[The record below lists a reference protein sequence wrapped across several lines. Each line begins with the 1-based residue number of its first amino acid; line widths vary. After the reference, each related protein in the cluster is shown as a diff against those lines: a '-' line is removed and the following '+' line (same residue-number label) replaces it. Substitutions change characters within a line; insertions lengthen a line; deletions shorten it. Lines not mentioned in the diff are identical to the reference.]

1 MSNTN
6 LNYIQ
11 TYDYNTNRAYP
22 LVGIGSIITIDA
34 SDNGSNYD
42 NDADTRIN
50 KFNEYVKNIA
60 SGAIGTDNVGSNNK
74 FIYLQEGKP
83 VESNANIGNESTPVF
98 LYNGEF
104 KVCTDIKA
112 GGSGNFTLE
121 GATSDKLGGIKLGF
135 QEDELN
141 RLYPVLTENDRAYV
155 RVPWTAS
162 ATGGSNVEIAQ
173 GGQTII
179 LKPDTETDLLSVMAD
194 GEIKKLSV
202 KVEKSKA
209 TVTNTSNTLAYDTS
223 VQIATVDGSA
233 IYAKLPPAPKTEG
246 GGLTDV
252 EVRNTNYELSWN
264 NSTTI
269 AYVHEKPISVTLGS
283 KPSASVDIQ
292 QNNKSLSWTTT
303 KTIATIND
311 NDISIA
317 KLPSYLDDDK
327 TLSPN
332 FGGSDYV
339 TFADGNRLTIKLP
352 DAPSGGSN
360 VTVEDGDSKLSWG
373 QSTTLATITVGDNT
387 CTINASL
394 PNITDSST
402 WKTDP
407 STAKVYLAGKTSAS
421 SNNTSTGYVNAS
433 VYMQSGSVNAYD
445 FVTTSDERLKTFK
458 SDVSI
463 DFNKIKEIPKK
474 YFVFNENP
482 DKVKIGTSAQQLQKV
497 YPELVAYN
505 EEDDSYAVNYANLS
519 IIALAAIDELY
530 DEIKYLKEEIKS
542 LKDGQC

>member
-83 VESNANIGNESTPVF
+83 AESNANIGNESTPVF

-135 QEDELN
+135 QEDEVN

-155 RVPWTAS
+155 RVPWTSS

-173 GGQTII
+173 GGQQTII
-179 LKPDTETDLLSVMAD
+179 LKPDTTTDLLSVMVD

-233 IYAKLPPAPKTEG
+233 IYAKLPPAPKTESV
-246 GGLTDV
+246 GLTDV
-252 EVRNTNYELSWN
+252 EVRNTNEELSWN
-264 NSTTI
+264 NSTTV
-269 AYVHEKPISVTLGS
+269 AYVHNKPISVTLGS
-283 KPSASVDIQ
+283 KPSASIDIQ
-292 QNNKSLSWTTT
+292 QNNTSLSWTTT

-332 FGGSDYV
+332 FGGSDSI
-339 TFADGNRLTIKLP
+339 TFADGNRLTIELP
-352 DAPSGGSN
+352 PAPSVGSN
-360 VTVEDGDSKLSWG
+360 VTVTDGSNKLSWG
-373 QSTTLATITVGDNT
+373 TSTTLATIKVGDNSY
-387 CTINASL
+387 TIDASL
-394 PNITDSST
+394 PKNPVNKADISALGFVNSSMLDDYVS
-402 WKTDP
+402 KTTTEAQTIK
-407 STAKVYLAGKTSAS
+407 STLTAE
-421 SNNTSTGYVNAS
+421 
-433 VYMQSGSVNAYD
+433 D
-445 FVTTSDERLKTFK
+445 FITTSDERLKTFK

-463 DFNKIKEIPKK
+463 DFSKIKEIPKK

-530 DEIKYLKEEIKS
+530 DEIKSLKEEIKS

>member
-83 VESNANIGNESTPVF
+83 AESNANIGNESTPVF

-135 QEDELN
+135 QEDEVN

-339 TFADGNRLTIKLP
+339 TFADGNKLTIKLP

-360 VTVEDGDSKLSWG
+360 VTVEDGDSKLKWG
-373 QSTTLATITVGDNT
+373 KSITLATITVGDNI

-394 PNITDSST
+394 PENPVNKADISALGFINSSALGDYVS
-402 WKTDP
+402 KTTTTAQTIK
-407 STAKVYLAGKTSAS
+407 STL
-421 SNNTSTGYVNAS
+421 TGP
-433 VYMQSGSVNAYD
+433 D
-445 FVTTSDERLKTFK
+445 FITTSDERLKTFK

-497 YPELVAYN
+497 YPELVTYN